1 MLIYLNKQHILQC
14 YLYNYRRWKHGYTNF
29 NKRRLTQLPC
39 WAINHRSYESD
50 WCRDIILTH
59 SCSISTHWQRKV
71 GESYQSLVVTSII
84 LSSDNFLYYKQFV
97 CSLNTIFVFLGPKLP
112 AQHIVHGFGLTG
124 CHWQERTSVTGNLHV
139 GSIFDFHFSLQIVA
153 HNLVECPWWVTTPN
167 VLVVVGIHVNILVSS
182 RLWTNK

>member
-1 MLIYLNKQHILQC
+1 MVTQISTRGAWPNFPVGPSINDYMSQIDAEISFWLILVPY
-14 YLYNYRRWKHGYTNF
+14 
-29 NKRRLTQLPC
+29 RLTD
-39 WAINHRSYESD
+39 RK
-50 WCRDIILTH
+50 
-59 SCSISTHWQRKV
+59 KV

-97 CSLNTIFVFLGPKLP
+97 CNLNTIFVFLGHKLP

-153 HNLVECPWWVTTPN
+153 HNLVQCPWWVTTPN

-182 RLWTNK
+182 RQWTNK